1 MRHVKTTLA
10 VLGAATILVLAA
22 NTIAVAATG
31 QPFLLGKSNS
41 ANNVTALTRTTSG
54 SALKLQTATSTNPPL
69 TVNGGGKVTNLNA
82 DKVDSYDSSVL
93 LNKTTI
99 FSRYINTTATSGF
112 TLYTPTLPAGSYQVT
127 AKGWIYGPTAGP
139 PAYIICYAR
148 FGSPLVEQVMT
159 VQSNGFYSVN
169 LSGVLATQS
178 ADEITITCDGPTGN
192 YVSYVDDTFQLSVTK
207 IGAPVYADFAAGRVK
222 APRTTAAK

>member
-31 QPFLLGKSNS
+31 QSFLLGKSNS
-41 ANNVTALTRTTSG
+41 ANNITALTRTTSG

-99 FSRYINTTATSGF
+99 YSRYVSTSATNGF

-127 AKGWIYGPTAGP
+127 VSGWLYGPTAGP
-139 PAYIICYAR
+139 PAFINCFAR
-148 FGSPLVEQVMT
+148 FGDPLIEDIMT
-159 VQSNGFYSVN
+159 VQTNGFYSVH
-169 LSGVLATQS
+169 LGGVLATDT
-178 ADEITITCDGPTGN
+178 ADEITITCDGPVGN
-192 YVSYVDDTFQLSVTK
+192 YVSYVDDTFQVSVTK
-207 IGAPVYADFAAGRVK
+207 IGAPVYADFATGRVK